1 MKWKVPYQ
9 FRGFI
14 SRDKLNDYIMG
25 RKVKFIPLRRV
36 NMYLGKGSLQGF
48 SSIYSNIL
56 QAMSDFDYDYLSEIM
71 EPRLYEHCKTGLEQ
85 IQNKNYKLEY
95 IEQNLEEAEA
105 SESEDEGDVTK
116 DSKKEEDAKDKD
128 SSKDKKFMGFTVDDG
143 AMGEIL
149 SGPLG
154 FVYGQKDMQIYIE
167 ARGAFGV
174 NIKRSKNKDSRRVFG
189 NDFTSMAFYKGDKLS
204 WGDMIRKQVLILD
217 VYYYTSRK
225 LALKDEEGDL
235 VEGSDNPKDLY
246 DHKFRFET
254 YTDKIDW
261 VLTDMDEKLQ
271 GNPFLPS
278 EHTEDS
284 ETQQE

>member
-1 MKWKVPYQ
+1 
-9 FRGFI
+9 
-14 SRDKLNDYIMG
+14 
-25 RKVKFIPLRRV
+25 
-36 NMYLGKGSLQGF
+36 LGKGSLQGF

-56 QAMSDFDYDYLSEIM
+56 QAMSDFDYEYLSNIM
-71 EPRLYEHCKTGLEQ
+71 EPRLYQHCKEGLEQ

-105 SESEDEGDVTK
+105 TESEDEGDVAK
-116 DSKKEEDAKDKD
+116 GDKKEEDAKDKD

-174 NIKRSKNKDSRRVFG
+174 NIKRSKNKDFRRVFG

-204 WGDMIRKQVLILD
+204 WGDVIRKQVLILD

-225 LALKDEEGDL
+225 LALKDDEGDL

-278 EHTEDS
+278 EHQEES

>member
-14 SRDKLNDYIMG
+14 SRDKLNDYIMT

-56 QAMSDFDYDYLSEIM
+56 QAMSDYDYEYLSNIM
-71 EPRLYEHCKTGLEQ
+71 EPRLYQVCRQGLEELQ
-85 IQNKNYKLEY
+85 EKNHKLEY
-95 IEQNLEEAEA
+95 IEQNPDEAEA
-105 SESEDEGDVTK
+105 SESEGEGEDAAEIQK
-116 DSKKEEDAKDKD
+116 EDAKEKSTGFDKNN
-128 SSKDKKFMGFTVDDG
+128 FMGINVKDG
-143 AMGEIL
+143 PVGEIL

-154 FVYGQKDMQIYIE
+154 FVYGEKDMQIYVE

-174 NIKRSKNKDSRRVFG
+174 NIKRSKNQGFKRVFG

-204 WGDMIRKQVLILD
+204 WGDVIRKQVLILD

-235 VEGSDNPKDLY
+235 IEGSDNPKDLY

-261 VLTDMDEKLQ
+261 VLTDMDEKLE
-271 GNPFLPS
+271 GNSFLPS
-278 EHTEDS
+278 EHQEDS
-284 ETQQE
+284 ENTQE